1 MFATGSRRCILAVL
15 LTCILSGAALAQ
27 KPAPDSRTQD
37 SRIYVMKLAAATVN
51 DGQHEWMR
59 RFAAAIETRSGGRI
73 KAEIYPAGQLG
84 SIPRMIESTQLGS
97 IQIFMTA
104 AEFFAGLDPRFELL
118 TAGGVIESEQHAV
131 RVAADPAF
139 SKAFLAIGANR
150 GLIGVDLFI
159 AGPAA
164 FATRKP
170 FRTLADLKGAKIRIL
185 ASPLQIEQV
194 ARLGA
199 TGVPMSLGDVL
210 PALQQGTIDGSLAHP
225 GIFTTL
231 RYYDVTRYMNETAH
245 AFTFSFVAMSKRWF
259 DALPAD
265 LQPIVLAT
273 ATEAGTGVN
282 QWQIDFLTRQ
292 HRVWIENGGELDTL
306 PPAEHADMMVKMT
319 GATDDIVKTK
329 PELRPMWELLR
340 AAAKRNM

>member
-1 MFATGSRRCILAVL
+1 MS
-15 LTCILSGAALAQ
+15 SGAALAQ
-27 KPAPDSRTQD
+27 RPMPDSRT
-37 SRIYVMKLAAATVN
+37 YVMKLAAATVN

-97 IQIFMTA
+97 IQIFMAA
-104 AEFFAGLDPRFELL
+104 AEFFTGLDPRFELL

-131 RVAADPAF
+131 RVAADPEF
-139 SKAFLAIGANR
+139 SRAFLAIGANR

-170 FRTLADLKGAKIRIL
+170 FRTLAGLKGMKVRIL

-210 PALQQGTIDGSLAHP
+210 PALQQGAIDGSLAHP

-245 AFTFSFVAMSKRWF
+245 AFTFSFVAMSRRWF
-259 DALPAD
+259 DTLPAD
-265 LQPIVLAT
+265 LQPIVLA
-273 ATEAGTGVN
+273 AAKEAGTGVN
-282 QWQIDFLTRQ
+282 QWQIDFLARQ
-292 HRVWIENGGELDTL
+292 RSVGIENGGELDTL
-306 PPAEHADMMVKMT
+306 PPAERADMMVKVT
-319 GATDDIVKTK
+319 SAADDIIKTK
-329 PELRPMWELLR
+329 PDLRPIWELLR
-340 AAAKRNM
+340 ATAKRNM

>member
-1 MFATGSRRCILAVL
+1 MFAARPWGCALTLLLAW
-15 LTCILSGAALAQ
+15 ILSSAVSAET
-27 KPAPDSRTQD
+27 PAPASRT
-37 SRIYVMKLAAATVN
+37 YVMKLAAATVN

-59 RFAAAIETRSGGRI
+59 RFAAAIEKRSGGRI
-73 KAEIYPAGQLG
+73 KAEIYPASQLG

-104 AEFFAGLDPRFELL
+104 PEFFAGLDPRFELL
-118 TAGGVIESEQHAV
+118 TAGGLIESEQHAV
-131 RVAADPAF
+131 RVAADPEF

-150 GLIGVDLFI
+150 GLMGVDLFI

-170 FRTLADLKGAKIRIL
+170 FRTLADLKGRKIRIL
-185 ASPLQIEQV
+185 ASPLQIEQM
-194 ARLGA
+194 AQLGA

-225 GIFTTL
+225 GIFTTF
-231 RYYDVTRYMNETAH
+231 RYYDVTKYMNETAH

-259 DALPAD
+259 DTLPAD
-265 LQPIVLAT
+265 LKPVVLAT
-273 ATEAGTGVN
+273 AREAGTGVN
-282 QWQIDFLTRQ
+282 AWQIDFLAQQRSA
-292 HRVWIENGGELDTL
+292 WIENGGEIDTL
-306 PPAEHADMMVKMT
+306 PPAERADMMVKVT
-319 GATDDIVKTK
+319 KAADDIVKIK

>member
-1 MFATGSRRCILAVL
+1 
-15 LTCILSGAALAQ
+15 
-27 KPAPDSRTQD
+27 
-37 SRIYVMKLAAATVN
+37 
-51 DGQHEWMR
+51 MR